1 MDLKEIREAYVEI
14 VSAWNIVSPP
24 ITQSAG
30 EDKEMMA
37 DPVDMDKETTVSTMA
52 KLRKVHRELKRE
64 ADQSGNAQVWH
75 RGEPLDGLSPG
86 MKERIER
93 ALRFGI

>member
-1 MDLKEIREAYVEI
+1 MKLKEIRAAYAEI
-14 VSAWNIVSPP
+14 LSAWNVVSPP
-24 ITQSAG
+24 IAQSVR

-37 DPVDMDKETTVSTMA
+37 DSVDMDEESTMSTMG
-52 KLRKVHRELKRE
+52 KLRKVHPELKRE

-75 RGEPLDGLSPG
+75 RGESLDGLSPG